1 MHSGIFFYG
10 RRLLFIGAHP
20 DDIELGCGAMIAQ
33 VSQKTEVLCVTL
45 SDNQK
50 NPSLSNL
57 VPEHYRSMEI
67 LGVSLITN
75 LAAGIQKTPLSHQE
89 VIEAGKEAEAKISAL
104 LARIVTEL

>member
-50 NPSLSNL
+50 SLPFQSCTGTL
-57 VPEHYRSMEI
+57 QEHGDPGSVQGSRHPGTI
-67 LGVSLITN
+67 
-75 LAAGIQKTPLSHQE
+75 
-89 VIEAGKEAEAKISAL
+89 
-104 LARIVTEL
+104 